1 MKEIYKDGM
10 NDKKSLQIKL
20 EHYEIRRK
28 KKLQL
33 VRQQRMNIIQDPP
46 QLRYFN
52 TNRYERTIYKEI
64 ENKLEKKKIMDEVKE

>member
-20 EHYEIRRK
+20 EHYEVRRK

-33 VRQQRMNIIQDPP
+33 VR
-46 QLRYFN
+46 
-52 TNRYERTIYKEI
+52 E
-64 ENKLEKKKIMDEVKE
+64 